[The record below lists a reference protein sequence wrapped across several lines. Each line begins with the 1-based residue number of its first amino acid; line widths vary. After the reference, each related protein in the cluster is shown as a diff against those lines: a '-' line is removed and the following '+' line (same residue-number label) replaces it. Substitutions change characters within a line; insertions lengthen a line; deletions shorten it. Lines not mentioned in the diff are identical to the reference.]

1 MIRLV
6 LFIALL
12 APGPVQPVTYPLDGL
27 ATAEYWTVYDE

>member
-12 APGPVQPVTYPLDGL
+12 APAPVVAQSVTHPLDGL
-27 ATAEYWTVYDE
+27 AGQ